1 MAINIKKTFGCLN
14 NSEHPNVFFMFIVV
28 LSYYTK

>member
-1 MAINIKKTFGCLN
+1 MAINIKKHLDVQTVANIQMF
-14 NSEHPNVFFMFIVV
+14 FFMFIVV